1 MWRSFPCPT
10 IGRRNADRVQVHWL
24 GPVWSD
30 WNNKQRETAMDD
42 VKAHSRGIPFRQ
54 DLLAATMV
62 TLAALAFTATPS
74 PAQQTQRQGQ
84 SPQGQTQQQ
93 AGSTKSSSAD
103 RNTLV
108 LMPSD
113 VEVQLPAN
121 QRATKVTE
129 GELYKGVRASRL
141 MDQDVYG
148 SNANEIGEV
157 QDVLVGPDG
166 KIRAI
171 VVEAGGFL
179 DIGDAAFRIPWNEVN
194 LTPGTEGVQI
204 KMTEATA
211 ERYDLFDGPE
221 TVFTGPREFRLSELI
236 GDYARLQDGTG
247 YGLVS
252 DVVISRE
259 GRISGVIVTRDIGLG
274 AGAYGYPY
282 YGYGYGFDPGFNWY
296 GMPYSSPDQAAMA
309 PRIDYGL
316 FDEGLL

>member
-1 MWRSFPCPT
+1 ME
-10 IGRRNADRVQVHWL
+10 H
-24 GPVWSD
+24 
-30 WNNKQRETAMDD
+30 
-42 VKAHSRGIPFRQ
+42 VKAHSRGIPVRQ
-54 DLLAATMV
+54 DLLTATMV
-62 TLAALAFTATPS
+62 TLTALAFTATSS

-84 SPQGQTQQQ
+84 SPQGQAQQQ
-93 AGSTKSSSAD
+93 AGSAKASAAD

-113 VEVQLPAN
+113 VEVQLPSD
-121 QRATKVTE
+121 QRAAKVTAD
-129 GELYKGVRASRL
+129 ELYQGVRASRL
-141 MDQDVYG
+141 MEQDVNG
-148 SNANEIGEV
+148 RDGNAIGEV

-166 KIRAI
+166 RVRAI

-179 DIGDAAFRIPWNEVN
+179 DIGDAAFRVLWNEVN
-194 LTPGTEGVQI
+194 LTPGAEGVQI
-204 KMTEATA
+204 EMTKATA
-211 ERYDLFDGPE
+211 ERYNLFDGPE

-309 PRIDYGL
+309 PGIDFGR
-316 FDEGLL
+316 FDPGLL